1 MSNGKH
7 LYLIDGSGFIF
18 RAYHAI
24 RPLNRPDGTPV
35 NAVSGFC
42 NMLFKL
48 LRDLDDSERPSH
60 LAVIFDAGSK
70 TFRNDIYPEYKAH
83 RPPAPDDLI
92 PQFKIIHEAVE
103 AFNLPSIQLAGY
115 EADDIIATYAKQ
127 AEADGHRVTIV
138 SSDKDL
144 MQLVNDNITM
154 FDSMKNRHIGAE
166 EVVEKFGLGPE
177 KVTEIQALAG
187 DSSDNIP
194 GVPGIGVKT
203 AALLLSEYGDLETLL
218 ERAGEIKQNKRRET
232 LLENGDLARVS
243 LELVT
248 LAQDVPGLPN
258 HEEFE
263 LNDIDPEKVVPFL
276 EEQNFRSLQTRILNH
291 LGPDA
296 SAEFAPIEQAAPKE
310 VSYEKV
316 TTVTALNKWIK
327 KAEQARQ
334 VTIDTETTSVNAM
347 AAKLVGISLS
357 TVSGEACYIPLQ
369 HINHSD
375 EATDLLS
382 DPVEQTIPDQIPL
395 QEALDLLKP
404 LLSNP
409 AVLKI
414 GQNIKYDALILNKHD
429 VAITPIDDTM
439 LISYVLDAG
448 VNKHGM
454 DTLSKVHLDI
464 SPIPFKEVAG
474 TGKKQ
479 LTFDKIDIDK
489 ATEYAAEDA
498 DITGR
503 LHRLLKPRLVQEKML
518 NVYETLERPLVPILV
533 GMEYNGIKV
542 DRGMLSR
549 LSNEFAVR
557 LGGLEEEIHTFAG
570 RPFNIGSPKQLGE
583 ILFDEMEIPGGKK
596 SKTGAY
602 STGADI
608 LEKLAADGHALP
620 EKVLEW
626 RALAKLKSTYTDALQ
641 NEINKET
648 GRIHTS
654 YSMASTTTGRLSS
667 NDPNLQNIPIRSEEG
682 RKIRNAFIPE
692 DGYKLVAADYSQ
704 IELRLLAHIAEL
716 DSLKQ
721 AFNDGIDIH
730 AMTASEVFGVPIEG
744 MDPSVRRQAKAIN
757 FGIIYGISSF
767 GLARQLGMSRTEAK
781 TFIDRYFERFPG
793 IRHYMED
800 TKEFCRSKGYV
811 ETIFGRKIH
820 IGSINDKNGMQRAF
834 GERAA
839 INAPIQGSA
848 ADVIRRAMIKMP
860 DAIVNA
866 GLGAKMLLQVHDELV
881 FEVPEN
887 EVEKTVPI
895 ITKVME
901 RAALPAL
908 EISVPLT
915 VDCGIGNN
923 WNEAH

>member
-1 MSNGKH
+1 MSNGNH
-7 LYLIDGSGFIF
+7 LYLIDGSSFIF

-60 LAVIFDAGSK
+60 LAVIFDAGKK

-92 PQFKIIHEAVE
+92 PQFKIIHDAVE

-127 AEADGHRVTIV
+127 AESNGSKVTIV
-138 SSDKDL
+138 STDKDL
-144 MQLVNDNITM
+144 MQLVSDDVRMLDT
-154 FDSMKNRHIGAE
+154 MKNRHIGIE
-166 EVVEKFGLGPE
+166 EVTEKFGLGPE
-177 KVTEIQALAG
+177 KVIEIQALAG
-187 DSSDNIP
+187 DSADNIP

-203 AALLLSEYGDLETLL
+203 AALLLSEFGDLDTLL
-218 ERAGEIKQNKRRET
+218 ARAGEIKQNKRREN
-232 LLENGDLARVS
+232 LIEFADQAKLS

-248 LAQDVPGLPN
+248 LALDVPDLPSIDD
-258 HEEFE
+258 FA
-263 LNDIDPEKVVPFL
+263 LGDIDPDKVLPFL
-276 EEQNFRSLQTRILNH
+276 EEQNFRSLQTRIVTH
-291 LGPDA
+291 LGPDV
-296 SAEFAPIEQAAPKE
+296 SAEFAPIEDAAPKE
-310 VSYEKV
+310 VKYETV
-316 TTVTALNKWIK
+316 TTIEALKRWIK
-327 KAEQARQ
+327 LAENARQ
-334 VTIDTETTSVNAM
+334 ITIDTETTSTNAM
-347 AAKLVGISLS
+347 AADLVGISLS
-357 TVSGEACYIPLQ
+357 INSGDACYIPLA
-369 HINHSD
+369 HVNHSD
-375 EATDLLS
+375 EPVDLLS
-382 DPVEQTIPDQIPL
+382 ESSAEPIPDQIPM
-395 QEALDLLKP
+395 QEALELLKP
-404 LLSNP
+404 LLKNP
-409 AVLKI
+409 AILKI
-414 GQNIKYDALILNKHD
+414 AQNMKYDALVLKKYD
-429 VAITPIDDTM
+429 VEITPFDDTM
-439 LISYVLDAG
+439 LLSYVLDAG
-448 VNKHGM
+448 VNKHNM
-454 DTLSKVHLDI
+454 DELARVHLDL
-464 SPIPFKEVAG
+464 STIPFKEIAG

-479 LTFDKIDIDK
+479 ITFDKVAIDK

-503 LHRLLKPRLVQEKML
+503 LHRLLKPRLVQEKMVT
-518 NVYETLERPLVPILV
+518 VYETLERPLVPVLV
-533 GMEYNGIKV
+533 DMEHNGIKV
-542 DRGMLSR
+542 DKDMLNR

-557 LGGLEEEIHTFAG
+557 LSELEGVIHDLAG
-570 RPFNIGSPKQLGE
+570 HAFNIASPKQLGE
-583 ILFDEMEIPGGKK
+583 VLFEEMAIPGGKK

-602 STGADI
+602 TTGADI
-608 LEKLAADGHALP
+608 LEKLAADGHELP

-641 NEINKET
+641 NIINKDT

-654 YSMASTTTGRLSS
+654 YSLAATTTGRLSS
-667 NDPNLQNIPIRSEEG
+667 TDPNLQNIPIRTEEG

-692 DGYKLVAADYSQ
+692 QGYKLVAADYSQ

-716 DSLKQ
+716 DSLKK

-744 MDPSVRRQAKAIN
+744 MDPIVRRQAKAIN

-767 GLARQLGMSRTEAK
+767 GLANQLGMSRTEAK
-781 TFIDRYFERFPG
+781 TFIDKYFERFPG

-800 TKEFCRSKGYV
+800 TKQYCRDKGYV

-820 IGSINDKNGMQRAF
+820 IGSINDKNGMRRSF

-848 ADVIRRAMIKMP
+848 ADVIRRAMIQMP
-860 DAIVNA
+860 DALKQA
-866 GLGAKMLLQVHDELV
+866 GLNAKMLLQVHDELV
-881 FEVPEN
+881 FEVPE
-887 EVEKTVPI
+887 EEIEKTTPI
-895 ITKVME
+895 ITSVME
-901 RAALPAL
+901 KAALPAL
-908 EISVPLT
+908 QISVPLT
-915 VDCGIGNN
+915 VDCGIGDN

>member
-1 MSNGKH
+1 MSNGNH
-7 LYLIDGSGFIF
+7 LYLIDGSSFIF

-60 LAVIFDAGSK
+60 LAVIFDAGKK

-92 PQFKIIHEAVE
+92 PQFKIIHDAVE

-127 AEADGHRVTIV
+127 AESNGSKVTIV
-138 SSDKDL
+138 STDKDL
-144 MQLVNDNITM
+144 MQLVSDDVRMLDT
-154 FDSMKNRHIGAE
+154 MKNRHIGIE
-166 EVVEKFGLGPE
+166 EVTEKFGLGPE
-177 KVTEIQALAG
+177 KVIEIQALAG
-187 DSSDNIP
+187 DSADNIP

-203 AALLLSEYGDLETLL
+203 AALLLSEFGDLDTLL
-218 ERAGEIKQNKRRET
+218 ARAGEIKQNKRREN
-232 LLENGDLARVS
+232 LIEFADQAKLS

-248 LAQDVPGLPN
+248 LALDVPDLPSIDD
-258 HEEFE
+258 FA
-263 LNDIDPEKVVPFL
+263 LGDIDPDKVLPFL
-276 EEQNFRSLQTRILNH
+276 EEQNFRSLQTRILTH
-291 LGPDA
+291 LGPDV
-296 SAEFAPIEQAAPKE
+296 SAEFAPIEDAAPKE
-310 VSYEKV
+310 VKYETV
-316 TTVTALNKWIK
+316 TTIEALKRWIK
-327 KAEQARQ
+327 LAENARQ
-334 VTIDTETTSVNAM
+334 ITIDTETTSTNAM
-347 AAKLVGISLS
+347 AADLVGISLS
-357 TVSGEACYIPLQ
+357 INSGDACYIPLA
-369 HINHSD
+369 HVNHSD
-375 EATDLLS
+375 EPVDLLS
-382 DPVEQTIPDQIPL
+382 ESSAEPIPDQIPM
-395 QEALDLLKP
+395 QEALELLKP
-404 LLSNP
+404 LLKNP
-409 AVLKI
+409 AILKI
-414 GQNIKYDALILNKHD
+414 AQNMKYDALVLKKYD
-429 VAITPIDDTM
+429 VEITPFDDTM
-439 LISYVLDAG
+439 LLSYVLDAG
-448 VNKHGM
+448 VNKHNM
-454 DTLSKVHLDI
+454 DELARVHLDL
-464 SPIPFKEVAG
+464 STIPFKEIAG

-479 LTFDKIDIDK
+479 ITFDKVAIDK

-503 LHRLLKPRLVQEKML
+503 LHRLLKPRLVQEKMVT
-518 NVYETLERPLVPILV
+518 VYEKLERPLVPVLV
-533 GMEYNGIKV
+533 DMEHNGIKV
-542 DRGMLSR
+542 DKDMLNR

-557 LGGLEEEIHTFAG
+557 LSELEGVIHDLAG
-570 RPFNIGSPKQLGE
+570 HAFNIASPKQLGE
-583 ILFDEMEIPGGKK
+583 VLFEEMAIPGGKK

-602 STGADI
+602 TTGADI
-608 LEKLAADGHALP
+608 LEKLAADGHELP

-641 NEINKET
+641 NIINKDT

-654 YSMASTTTGRLSS
+654 YSLAATTTGRLSS
-667 NDPNLQNIPIRSEEG
+667 TDPNLQNIPIRTEEG

-692 DGYKLVAADYSQ
+692 QGYKLVAADYSQ

-716 DSLKQ
+716 DSLKK

-744 MDPSVRRQAKAIN
+744 MDPIIRRQAKAIN

-767 GLARQLGMSRTEAK
+767 GLANQLGMSRTEAK
-781 TFIDRYFERFPG
+781 TFIDKYFERFPG

-800 TKEFCRSKGYV
+800 TKQYCRDKGYV

-820 IGSINDKNGMQRAF
+820 IGSINDKNGMRRSF

-848 ADVIRRAMIKMP
+848 ADVIRRAMIQMP
-860 DAIVNA
+860 DALKQA
-866 GLGAKMLLQVHDELV
+866 GLNAKMLLQVHDELV
-881 FEVPEN
+881 FEVPE
-887 EVEKTVPI
+887 EEIEKTTPI
-895 ITKVME
+895 ITSVME
-901 RAALPAL
+901 KAALPAL
-908 EISVPLT
+908 QISVPLT
-915 VDCGIGNN
+915 VDCGIGDN